1 MIGKNLSL
9 KGQLFIGF
17 GIILAFIIIIAATGY
32 IKIKFVDN
40 TLTKISDNNAVKQR
54 YAINFRGS
62 VHDRAIAV
70 RDVVLLEDSV
80 ELEATLNQI
89 KKLENFYR
97 DSSEKMDQIFQNPVM
112 VDDKDKE
119 ILSRIKKVESITM
132 PLIRNIIELK
142 ANGDLTAAHNILL
155 SQARGAF
162 VQWLAVINEFIDYQE
177 AKNQALTISAR
188 EEIGNYLSLVLWLAG
203 ISFVITILIA
213 IYITKLI
220 ISSLG
225 GEPKEAVKVVLS
237 IANGNLNTPI
247 HTNYQESMLASV
259 EQMQKKLKEIV
270 SEVMNSS
277 RELNERA
284 SEVANSSEEAK
295 ASSYRQLNSSEDSV
309 QKIEEVVDAVAH
321 VSQIAKQTEENSGI
335 TTSLS
340 NKGIEAMKTT
350 INEIEKITQT
360 VSSSSE
366 HIRMLEKH
374 SQEISGSAELI
385 KEITDQTNLL
395 ALNAAIEAARAGEA
409 GRGFAVVADEIRKL
423 AERTGVATSEI
434 ARMIEVI
441 QNETQTAVEA
451 IQTAVPQ
458 VEKGM
463 QLANEASEILDQIN
477 SQATDSLNKAR
488 EVTSAAEKQTVN
500 MENLA
505 NDLKEISETSRN
517 TANSMENNT
526 KSAQTLEEISSI
538 LKNHINHFKL

>member
-40 TLTKISDNNAVKQR
+40 TLTKISDDNAVKQR

-70 RDVVLLEDSV
+70 RDVVLLEDTV

-97 DSSEKMDQIFQNPVM
+97 DSSEKMDQIFQNPIM

-203 ISFVITILIA
+203 ISFVIAILIA

-277 RELNERA
+277 IELNERA

-309 QKIEEVVDAVAH
+309 QKIEEVVDAVAY

-526 KSAQTLEEISSI
+526 KSAQTLKEISSI

>member
-40 TLTKISDNNAVKQR
+40 TLTKISDDNAVKQR

-188 EEIGNYLSLVLWLAG
+188 EEIGNYLSLVLWMAG
-203 ISFVITILIA
+203 ISFVIAILIA

-277 RELNERA
+277 IELNEQA

-295 ASSYRQLNSSEDSV
+295 ASSYRQLNSSKDSV
-309 QKIEEVVDAVAH
+309 QKIEEVVDAVAY

-526 KSAQTLEEISSI
+526 KSAQTLKEISSI

>member
-40 TLTKISDNNAVKQR
+40 TLTKISDDNAVKQR

-203 ISFVITILIA
+203 ISFVIAILIA

-277 RELNERA
+277 IELNERA

-309 QKIEEVVDAVAH
+309 QKIEEVVDAVAY

-526 KSAQTLEEISSI
+526 KSAQTLKEISSI

>member
-9 KGQLFIGF
+9 KNQLFIGF
-17 GIILAFIIIIAATGY
+17 GIILAFIIIIAITGY
-32 IKIKFVDN
+32 IKIKFVND
-40 TLTKISDNNAVKQR
+40 TLTEISEINSVKQR

-62 VHDRAIAV
+62 VHDRAIAI
-70 RDVVLLEDSV
+70 RDIILLNDPKDLENTLKEIKNLED
-80 ELEATLNQI
+80 
-89 KKLENFYR
+89 FYQ
-97 DSSEKMDQIFQNPVM
+97 DSAIKMDDIFKNPNM
-112 VDDKDKE
+112 VDSKDKE
-119 ILSRIKKVESITM
+119 ILTRIKGVEQSTM
-132 PLIRNIIELK
+132 PLILNIIELK
-142 ANGDLTAAHNILL
+142 AQGNTPQAEALLL
-155 SQARGAF
+155 SKARSAF
-162 VQWLAVINEFIDYQE
+162 VNWLDVINEFIDHQE
-177 AKNQALTISAR
+177 AKNQSLTNVAR
-188 EEIGNYLSLVLWLAG
+188 QEIQNYLDITIWLAG
-203 ISFVITILIA
+203 IAFVIAIFIA
-213 IYITKLI
+213 SYITRLI

-247 HTNYQESMLASV
+247 QTNFKDSMLASV
-259 EQMQKKLKEIV
+259 EQMQIKLKEIV
-270 SEVMNSS
+270 SEVVHSS
-277 RELNERA
+277 KELNEHA
-284 SEVANSSEEAK
+284 NEVAKSSEEAK
-295 ASSYRQLNSSEDSV
+295 VSSYQQLSKSEESV
-309 QKIEEVVDAVAH
+309 KKIQQVVDAVNH
-321 VSQIAKQTEENSGI
+321 VSKIAKQTEENSEY
-335 TTSLS
+335 TTTLS
-340 NKGIEAMKTT
+340 NKGIDAMKTT

-477 SQATDSLNKAR
+477 SQATDSLNKAK
-488 EVTSAAEKQTVN
+488 EVTDAAQNQVEN
-500 MENLA
+500 METLA
-505 NDLKEISETSRN
+505 NELQDISTTSRH

-526 KSAQTLEEISSI
+526 ESAKTLKEISSI
-538 LKNHINHFKL
+538 LTNHIEHFKI

>member
-32 IKIKFVDN
+32 MKIKFVDN
-40 TLTKISDNNAVKQR
+40 TLTKISDDNAVKQR

-203 ISFVITILIA
+203 ISFVIAILIA

-309 QKIEEVVDAVAH
+309 QKIEEVVDAVAY

-526 KSAQTLEEISSI
+526 KSAQTLKEISSI

>member
-9 KGQLFIGF
+9 KSQLFIGF
-17 GIILAFIIIIAATGY
+17 GIILAFIILIAATGY
-32 IKIKFVDN
+32 VKIKFVDN
-40 TLTKISDNNAVKQR
+40 TLTEISDVNSIKQR

-62 VHDRAIAV
+62 VHDRAIAI
-70 RDVVLLEDSV
+70 RDVVLLEDPN

-89 KKLENFYR
+89 KELENFYR
-97 DSSEKMDQIFQNPVM
+97 DSSEKMDQIFQNPAM
-112 VDDKDKE
+112 VDAKDKD
-119 ILSRIKKVESITM
+119 ILSRIKEVEKTTM
-132 PLIRNIIELK
+132 PLIINIIKLK
-142 ANGDLTAAHNILL
+142 ANGNLSAAHDMLL
-155 SQARGAF
+155 SQARDAF
-162 VQWLAVINEFIDYQE
+162 VQWLAVINEFIDHQE
-177 AKNQALTISAR
+177 AKNQALTITAR
-188 EEIGNYLSLVLWLAG
+188 GEIGNYLNLVLWLAG
-203 ISFVITILIA
+203 IAFVIAILIA
-213 IYITKLI
+213 SYITKLI

-259 EQMQKKLKEIV
+259 GQMQKKLKEIV

-284 SEVANSSEEAK
+284 NEVANSSEEAK
-295 ASSYRQLNSSEDSV
+295 ASSYKQLDSSEDSV
-309 QKIEEVVDAVAH
+309 QKIEEVVNAVAH

-488 EVTSAAEKQTVN
+488 EVTSAAENQAAN

-505 NDLKEISETSRN
+505 NDLKEISEASRN

-526 KSAQTLEEISSI
+526 ESAKMLKEISSV